1 MHQIHTARF
10 YYMNLAKIFL
20 VMIVAAAVFTGCHH
34 PGSDINE
41 LHISREDSLAEL
53 KRNADALVRIDSLK
67 SIIKSGDL
75 VLRTGN
81 DFTSESLRSLNQR
94 DQTYSHCGIASVE
107 NGSIVVYH
115 AIGGDFN
122 PDQKIRR
129 DKLEDFADPL
139 TNRGIGLYHFQLKDS
154 LVKEVIRSTR
164 LFYEMGIPFDMS
176 FDLEKSD
183 RMYCAEFVYK
193 TFLLATRNGIR
204 FNISHIGSFRFIG
217 VDDLFLAPGCTL
229 KKRIIYN

>member
-1 MHQIHTARF
+1 MKPAS
-10 YYMNLAKIFL
+10 IFL
-20 VMIVAAAVFTGCHH
+20 ILLLSALGFSACHQ
-34 PGSDINE
+34 SADTFNE
-41 LHISREDSLAEL
+41 LHITREDSLAEL
-53 KRNADALVRIDSLK
+53 KRNAVAMTRIDSLK
-67 SIIKSGDL
+67 SVIQGGDL

-122 PDQKIRR
+122 PDEKIRR
-129 DKLEDFADPL
+129 DPLEVFADPV
-139 TNRGIGLYHFQLKDS
+139 TNRGIGLYHFQLEDS
-154 LVKEVIRSTR
+154 VIKKVVRST
-164 LFYEMGIPFDMS
+164 LLLYKMGIPFDMS

-193 TFLLATRNGIR
+193 TFVLATGNGIR
-204 FNISHIGSFRFIG
+204 FNISQIGGFRFIG
-217 VDDLFLAPGCTL
+217 VDDLFLAPGCIL
-229 KKRIIYN
+229 KKRITYN